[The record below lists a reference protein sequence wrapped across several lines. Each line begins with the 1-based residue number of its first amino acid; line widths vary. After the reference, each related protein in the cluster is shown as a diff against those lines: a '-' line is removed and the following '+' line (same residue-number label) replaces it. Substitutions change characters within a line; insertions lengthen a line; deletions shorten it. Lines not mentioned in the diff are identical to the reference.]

1 MREITKRF
9 KTFKVMFSLA
19 FFLFFVCLFVG
30 ICVLISP
37 TVVSNKLSEVC
48 EKKVIFKKNRLL
60 LLIDFL
66 RSGIVGFVGFMMF
79 ALISLFTPELVVKS
93 VSNEIEKV
101 SKEKCPGFYELYLA
115 GLI

>member
-1 MREITKRF
+1 M
-9 KTFKVMFSLA
+9 
-19 FFLFFVCLFVG
+19 
-30 ICVLISP
+30 
-37 TVVSNKLSEVC
+37 
-48 EKKVIFKKNRLL
+48 L

-115 GLI
+115 GLIWWLSSPAGVIPHVSPGGFSFWFLNIYLNFLMLNKKKE